1 MFTRFAGVGENIKF
15 HYLLVVCHVVVVD
28 VAVAVDERNDCVVV
42 VVIVVNVTVL
52 VVSVA
57 AVVVSFDNVPVT
69 RRESRNIF
77 LPPKK
82 YNTSKFKIVISL
94 YHFIYKI

>member
-1 MFTRFAGVGENIKF
+1 M
-15 HYLLVVCHVVVVD
+15 CHVVVVD

-82 YNTSKFKIVISL
+82 YNLEIQNCDYARIITIDKNCR
-94 YHFIYKI
+94 

>member
-1 MFTRFAGVGENIKF
+1 MESQEASTHCHVCSQGLQGWEKISKF

-57 AVVVSFDNVPVT
+57 AVAVSFDNVPVT
-69 RRESRNIF
+69 RRES
-77 LPPKK
+77 
-82 YNTSKFKIVISL
+82 SM
-94 YHFIYKI
+94 